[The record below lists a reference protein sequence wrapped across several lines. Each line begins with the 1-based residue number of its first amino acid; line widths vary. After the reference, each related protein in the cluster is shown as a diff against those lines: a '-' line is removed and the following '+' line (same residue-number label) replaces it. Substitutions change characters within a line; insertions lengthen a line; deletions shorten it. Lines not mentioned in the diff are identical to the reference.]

1 MGNTPDDKKTP
12 ELGDLIA
19 AAEPTKGQKF
29 ANFFGL
35 GYGGNTAVSIVS
47 VKLARKMAPGLVEK
61 WENKHAQK
69 YIARKTEELVTPIAD
84 KMDAASKKALEDKI
98 AHDGKIYGKKT
109 VDSRLLCTG
118 GFAMLPFQS
127 AKQISD
133 YKVNVKPHINEFR
146 ESCAKMGMDATQT
159 ESALAGAIDQQ
170 RSALRAGDKKGQH
183 ILDGALEEPKFSPL
197 GPAAKQDLPKWIV
210 GRVIALGAAFTTQTI
225 VDDRFAKPKDAVDN
239 TLAKIVTKI
248 AHPKGYQ
255 KKDPTKDTAFNSEEA
270 QATPTAPEGVDPK
283 VLDIVRMV
291 TTDAYMTTVA
301 IGAHMMS
308 MNYWDKKAPDMTD
321 KIKNLQQKLSNVG
334 GRAGGP
340 SV

>member
-1 MGNTPDDKKTP
+1 MVDTPNDKKTP
-12 ELGDLIA
+12 ELGDLIT
-19 AAEPTKGQKF
+19 AAEPTRGQKF

-35 GYGGNTAVSIVS
+35 GYGGNTAVSIAS
-47 VKLARKMAPGLVEK
+47 VKLVRKMLPGMVEK

-69 YIARKTEELVTPIAD
+69 YIARKTEELVTPLD
-84 KMDAASKKALEDKI
+84 GKMDAASKAALEEKI
-98 AHDGKIYGKKT
+98 AKDGAIYGKKT
-109 VDSRLLCTG
+109 VDSRLLSTG

-146 ESCAKMGMDATQT
+146 ESCAQMGMDTQQT
-159 ESALAGAIDQQ
+159 ETALQGAIDQQ
-170 RSALRAGDKKGQH
+170 RSALRSGDKKGQH

-248 AHPKGYQ
+248 VHPKGFQ
-255 KKDPTKDTAFNSEEA
+255 KKDPTKDTAFNEQEA
-270 QATPTAPEGVDPK
+270 QATTTTPEGVDPK

-301 IGAHMMS
+301 IGAHMTS
-308 MNYWDKKAPDMTD
+308 MNYWDKKAPDMAD
-321 KIKNLQQKLSNVG
+321 KFKSLQQKLSGIG